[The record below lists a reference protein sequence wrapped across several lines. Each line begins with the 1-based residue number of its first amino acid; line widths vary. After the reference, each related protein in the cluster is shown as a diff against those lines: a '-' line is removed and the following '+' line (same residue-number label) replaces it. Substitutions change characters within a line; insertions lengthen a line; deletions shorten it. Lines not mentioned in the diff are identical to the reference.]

1 MIIIFVLNHG
11 QSFTERGFSINKLT
25 SDVNM
30 EEESLI
36 AQRVIY
42 DALSS
47 ANADAATFPISKQM
61 RESCKK
67 ARQRQKLAAE
77 QKKSDEVSSAKT
89 LKRKLKGEEVK
100 EMKKKKL
107 DLQQTIET
115 LRKSLNEEAIAS
127 AAEDG
132 KAHATKAAAFAKAL
146 KEKERLYEKLC
157 GFEKILE
164 SEYKA
169 LLS

>member
-1 MIIIFVLNHG
+1 MPKEVVLHHEKFLSFDFKSERLDSFFHPLVGVNPEYSDLWRVMIIIFVLNHG

-77 QKKSDEVSSAKT
+77 QKKSDEVSSAS
-89 LKRKLKGEEVK
+89 LK
-100 EMKKKKL
+100 
-107 DLQQTIET
+107 
-115 LRKSLNEEAIAS
+115 
-127 AAEDG
+127 
-132 KAHATKAAAFAKAL
+132 
-146 KEKERLYEKLC
+146 
-157 GFEKILE
+157 
-164 SEYKA
+164 
-169 LLS
+169 